1 MEAATVA
8 LVLRQGSAACVD
20 AQAGLA
26 AVRVQCAEQVAVKIC
41 FALAAD
47 GQQQVAAPAAALAA
61 APAAVQAG

>member
-1 MEAATVA
+1 M
-8 LVLRQGSAACVD
+8 D

-61 APAAVQAG
+61 APAAAPAAVQAG